1 VPRCGDNRYACA
13 GAFYNRLV
21 VGRIV
26 TNKEAA
32 GLNTTRKIMVVDDE
46 KLLCRMLGRLLTK
59 NGYGFIAANSVE
71 EAKEHLEREEIDL
84 VLCDVNMPGVSGI
97 ELASHI
103 KSHYMDTAIL
113 MLTAIDDPGTAEDA
127 IDAGVYGYM
136 VKPVKPS
143 EVIINV
149 RNALRMRDLEIAN
162 RRYLQNLENMVQC
175 RSGQL
180 RKAME
185 GIIRA
190 MSLTVESRDPYTSG
204 HQHRVSGLAGAIAVR
219 MGLPGDQVQGTRLAA
234 MIHDLGKISVP
245 AEILSKPS
253 RLSNIEF
260 SLIKVHPEVGYNIL
274 SAVEFPWPI
283 ATIVKQHHERID
295 GSGYPLG
302 LSKNEILVEARII
315 SVADVV
321 EAMVSHRPYRPALGI
336 EKAIEEISNGSG
348 RLYDPEVTKAC
359 LSLIGKG
366 DFSFSAL
373 EELQP

>member
-1 VPRCGDNRYACA
+1 MD
-13 GAFYNRLV
+13 
-21 VGRIV
+21 
-26 TNKEAA
+26 
-32 GLNTTRKIMVVDDE
+32 TTRKIMVVDDE

-84 VLCDVNMPGVSGI
+84 VLCDVNMPGISGI
-97 ELASHI
+97 VLASHI
-103 KSHYMDTAIL
+103 KTHYMDTAIL
-113 MLTAIDDPGTAEDA
+113 MLTAIDDPGTAKDA

-136 VKPVKPS
+136 VKPVKPN

-162 RRYLQNLENMVQC
+162 RRYLQNLENMVQH

-373 EELQP
+373 EESQP

>member
-1 VPRCGDNRYACA
+1 M
-13 GAFYNRLV
+13 
-21 VGRIV
+21 
-26 TNKEAA
+26 
-32 GLNTTRKIMVVDDE
+32 NTTRKIMVVDDE

-103 KSHYMDTAIL
+103 KTHYMDTAIL

-136 VKPVKPS
+136 VKPVKPN

-162 RRYLQNLENMVQC
+162 RRYLQNLENMVQH

-348 RLYDPEVTKAC
+348 RLYDPEMTKAC

>member
-1 VPRCGDNRYACA
+1 M
-13 GAFYNRLV
+13 
-21 VGRIV
+21 
-26 TNKEAA
+26 
-32 GLNTTRKIMVVDDE
+32 NTTRKIMVVDDE

-103 KSHYMDTAIL
+103 KTHYMDTAIL

-136 VKPVKPS
+136 VKPVKPN

-162 RRYLQNLENMVQC
+162 RRYLQNLENMVQH

>member
-1 VPRCGDNRYACA
+1 M
-13 GAFYNRLV
+13 
-21 VGRIV
+21 
-26 TNKEAA
+26 
-32 GLNTTRKIMVVDDE
+32 NTTRKIMVVDDE

-59 NGYGFIAANSVE
+59 NGYGFIAASSVE